1 MESKRKVITAL
12 ICMLLLMAFTPI
24 QSMAASK
31 ASIKLSSKTL
41 TVTVGKKGTLT
52 AKVTGK
58 SKSVTWTSS
67 NKKIATVSKGVVTA
81 KAAGTVTITA
91 KANGKTAKC
100 TVTVK
105 QPNYRAL
112 YKKFLAKST
121 VKGGKDTYKPGLFYI
136 LNIDRKGV
144 PELIVAKQGSLPT
157 VTLYVYTVING
168 KVTYIGTCT
177 SKSGSFYPTVQYSKK
192 YKGIYS
198 GGWINGIGGAW
209 GALYTM
215 DSSGK
220 KLSSKYYAREEHNP
234 KDVYYTGTSSS
245 KCKKVSKSTCSSFSK
260 KYFSNLTSYKLL
272 DNTAENRGKI

>member
-1 MESKRKVITAL
+1 MKSKRKVITAL

-144 PELIVAKQGSLPT
+144 PELIVAKQ
-157 VTLYVYTVING
+157 
-168 KVTYIGTCT
+168 
-177 SKSGSFYPTVQYSKK
+177 
-192 YKGIYS
+192 
-198 GGWINGIGGAW
+198 
-209 GALYTM
+209 
-215 DSSGK
+215 
-220 KLSSKYYAREEHNP
+220 
-234 KDVYYTGTSSS
+234 
-245 KCKKVSKSTCSSFSK
+245 
-260 KYFSNLTSYKLL
+260 
-272 DNTAENRGKI
+272 